1 MIHPPPASMG
11 PFACTSSGAGEVPGV
26 FASCLFCSSH
36 ASFPRPGGMSW
47 MGDGRRP
54 TPRSRRLCRAC
65 DSGTRSSNQT
75 RPKALDYHNYIPF
88 SRHL

>member
-1 MIHPPPASMG
+1 
-11 PFACTSSGAGEVPGV
+11 
-26 FASCLFCSSH
+26 
-36 ASFPRPGGMSW
+36 MSW

-75 RPKALDYHNYIPF
+75 RPKAVDYHNYIPI